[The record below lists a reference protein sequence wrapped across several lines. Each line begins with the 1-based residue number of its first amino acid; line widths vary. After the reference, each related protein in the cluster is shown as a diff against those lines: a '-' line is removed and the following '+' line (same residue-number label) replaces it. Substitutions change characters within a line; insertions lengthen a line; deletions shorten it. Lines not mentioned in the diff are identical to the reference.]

1 MIVSVVAAIAVITC
15 ALILGSV
22 EGDLSIESVMLDTVA
37 DAAAAIGV
45 AISGAIILATNG
57 TYWLD
62 SLVALII
69 ALVVRYHAIRLM
81 RRVVSDIRQKSALEE
96 RDIRG
101 ASDV

>member
-1 MIVSVVAAIAVITC
+1 MGVNGSSGQIAPRGVF
-15 ALILGSV
+15 GS
-22 EGDLSIESVMLDTVA
+22 GATDTVA

-62 SLVALII
+62 SLVALLI
-69 ALVVRYHAIRLM
+69 ALVVGYHASGLM
-81 RRVVSDIRQKSALEE
+81 RRVLSDIRQKSALQE

-101 ASDV
+101 ASDF